1 MEFPIVQ
8 LTSSQFPP
16 LITEISDPPAE
27 LYVRGTLPSFDEY
40 KWLAVVGSRKYTP
53 YGRSA
58 CEHLVRGLAGAPVV
72 IVSGLALG
80 IDAIAHKAA
89 LDAGLPTVAVP
100 GSGLDW
106 NVLYPRSNQSLAR
119 AIITAGG
126 ALLSEFEPSQ
136 KANDYTFP
144 QRNRIM
150 AGLCHATL
158 LVEATERSGTLITA
172 RLTAEYNRD
181 LLAVPGSIFSESS
194 RGTHQ
199 FLKLGARLVS
209 SSEDIL
215 DALGISTSRVTSEKP
230 QGLTE
235 HESRIFDLLAEPAS
249 RDTLTAELALSAT
262 ELAIALSTL
271 EIKGLIREELGLLRR
286 V

>member
-1 MEFPIVQ
+1 MEHPITQ
-8 LTSSQFPP
+8 LDSSQFPQ
-16 LITEISDPPAE
+16 LLREISDPPKE
-27 LYVRGTLPSFDEY
+27 LYARGELPSEEC

-53 YGRSA
+53 YGKST
-58 CEHLVRGLAGAPVV
+58 CEHLIAGLRGQPVV

-89 LDAGLPTVAVP
+89 LDAGIPTVAVP

-106 NVLYPRSNQSLAR
+106 NVLYPRSNHSLAH
-119 AIITAGG
+119 AILNAGG
-126 ALLSEFEPSQ
+126 AMLSEFEPST

-158 LVEATERSGTLITA
+158 LIEATERSGTLITA
-172 RLTAEYNRD
+172 RLATEYNRD

-194 RGTHQ
+194 KGTHQ
-199 FLKLGARLVS
+199 FLKLGARLVAS
-209 SSEDIL
+209 SADIL
-215 DALGISTSRVTSEKP
+215 DALGIAVTTPTATP
-230 QGLTE
+230 QNLTE
-235 HESRIFDLLAEPAS
+235 NETNIFEALHEPCS
-249 RDTLTAELALSAT
+249 RDALASVVALHAT

-286 V
+286 N

>member
-1 MEFPIVQ
+1 MEYPISQ
-8 LTSSQFPP
+8 LNSSQFPQ
-16 LITEISDPPAE
+16 LLTEISDPPKE
-27 LYVRGTLPSFDEY
+27 LYARGELPSEECE
-40 KWLAVVGSRKYTP
+40 WLAVVGSRKYTP
-53 YGRSA
+53 YGKSA
-58 CEHLVRGLAGAPVV
+58 CEHLIAGLRGQPVV

-106 NVLYPRSNQSLAR
+106 DVLYPRSNQSLAR
-119 AIITAGG
+119 AILNAGG
-126 ALLSEFEPSQ
+126 ALLSEFEPSM

-158 LVEATERSGTLITA
+158 LIEATERSGTLITA
-172 RLTAEYNRD
+172 RLATEYNRD

-194 RGTHQ
+194 KGTHQ
-199 FLKLGARLVS
+199 FLKLGARLVAS
-209 SSEDIL
+209 SADIL
-215 DALGISTSRVTSEKP
+215 DALGIAAATPAGKP
-230 QGLTE
+230 ENLTDNE
-235 HESRIFDLLAEPAS
+235 AHIFEALHEPCPRDALAS
-249 RDTLTAELALSAT
+249 MVALNAT

-271 EIKGLIREELGLLRR
+271 EIKGLICEELGLLRR
-286 V
+286 L

>member
-1 MEFPIVQ
+1 MEYPIVQ

-16 LITEISDPPAE
+16 LLTEISDPPAE

-53 YGRSA
+53 YGKSV
-58 CEHLVRGLAGAPVV
+58 CEQLIRGLTGTPVV

-80 IDAIAHKAA
+80 IDAISHKAA
-89 LDAGLPTVAVP
+89 LDARLPTVAVP

-106 NVLYPRSNQSLAR
+106 DVLYPRSNQSLAR
-119 AIITAGG
+119 AILNDGG

-150 AGLCHATL
+150 AGLSHATL
-158 LVEATERSGTLITA
+158 LIEATERSGTLITA
-172 RLTAEYNRD
+172 RLATEYNRD

-194 RGTHQ
+194 KGTHQ
-199 FLKLGARLVS
+199 FLKLGARLVTGPN
-209 SSEDIL
+209 DIL
-215 DALGISTSRVTSEKP
+215 DALGISPPSVSRKP
-230 QGLTE
+230 QDLTE
-235 HESRIFDLLAEPAS
+235 HETIIYELLAEPAS
-249 RDTLTAELALSAT
+249 RDGLVSGSELGAT
-262 ELAIALSTL
+262 ELAIALTTL
-271 EIKGLIREELGLLRR
+271 EIKGLICEELGLLRR